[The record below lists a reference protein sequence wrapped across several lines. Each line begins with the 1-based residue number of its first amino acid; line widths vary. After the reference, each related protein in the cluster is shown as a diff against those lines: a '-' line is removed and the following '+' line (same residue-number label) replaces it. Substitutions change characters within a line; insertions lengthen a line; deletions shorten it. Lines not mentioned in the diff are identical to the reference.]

1 MQVLFEK
8 QLVSIK
14 NESNS
19 IENTENTENTE
30 NIKNIENSKN
40 GKEHFS
46 GHFLDYQ
53 IEIKREKNNELT
65 YLTIF
70 DRYNEEKYMDS
81 YYSMDLTNALQFA
94 LNLIENDMKD
104 RLDTFNDEKEI
115 LKEYAKKYLNQELE
129 F

>member
-14 NESNS
+14 NEYNP
-19 IENTENTENTE
+19 ND
-30 NIKNIENSKN
+30 ENSKN
-40 GKEHFS
+40 KEEHFE

-53 IEIKREKNNELT
+53 IKIEREKDTGLT
-65 YLTIF
+65 YLTIY
-70 DRYNEEKYMDS
+70 DRNNNDDGDS
-81 YYSMDLTNALQFA
+81 YYSFDLTNALQFA
-94 LNLIENDMKD
+94 LNLIEIDVKH

>member
-14 NESNS
+14 NEYNLN
-19 IENTENTENTE
+19 ENTEN
-30 NIKNIENSKN
+30 SKN
-40 GKEHFS
+40 EEEHFS
-46 GHFLDYQ
+46 GHFLDYK
-53 IEIKREKNNELT
+53 IEIEREKDNGVT
-65 YLTIF
+65 YLTIY
-70 DRYNEEKYMDS
+70 DRDNIEKYEDS
-81 YYSMDLTNALQFA
+81 YYSFDLTNALQFG

-129 F
+129 L

>member
-14 NESNS
+14 NESNPNS
-19 IENTENTENTE
+19 NDNTDNT
-30 NIKNIENSKN
+30 KNIENSKN
-40 GKEHFS
+40 EEEHFS

-53 IEIKREKNNELT
+53 IEIEREKDNGLT
-65 YLTIF
+65 YLTIY
-70 DRYNEEKYMDS
+70 DRYNEEKYVDS
-81 YYSMDLTNALQFA
+81 YYSFDLTNALQFG

-115 LKEYAKKYLNQELE
+115 LKEYAEKYLNQELE
-129 F
+129 L